1 MIVLT
6 GGAGFIGSNILAGL
20 NATGR
25 DEILVVDDLTDGRK
39 YRNLIGSNYYDYM
52 HYDDFLKQISHNVPF
67 SQSIDVIIHQ
77 GACSVT
83 TEWDGR
89 YMMKNNY
96 SYSKVLLHYCADHSI
111 PFIYASSAAI
121 YGGNKDFQES
131 AQEQEP
137 LNIYGYS
144 KWAFDQYVTR
154 LLPDLKNQVV
164 GLRYFNVYG
173 PGESHK
179 GDMASVAYHLM
190 RQLQSGGSIKLFG
203 AGEGCDAGEHRRDF
217 VYVDDIV
224 KLVLWLLEKD
234 DVRGIFN
241 VGTGVS
247 RSFNELANIL
257 IKNHGSGRT
266 KYIPFPENLMGCY
279 QSFTEADLTLLRE
292 AGYTEGWMSLEEGI
306 KQYLQISA

>member
-121 YGGNKDFQES
+121 YGANKDFQES

-154 LLPDLKNQVV
+154 LLPDLKTKWLACVI
-164 GLRYFNVYG
+164 LM
-173 PGESHK
+173 S
-179 GDMASVAYHLM
+179 MALA
-190 RQLQSGGSIKLFG
+190 
-203 AGEGCDAGEHRRDF
+203 RRAKAKWPRLPTILCSNCSQAA
-217 VYVDDIV
+217 VLNY
-224 KLVLWLLEKD
+224 LVQ
-234 DVRGIFN
+234 VRGVMLVSI
-241 VGTGVS
+241 GV
-247 RSFNELANIL
+247 IL
-257 IKNHGSGRT
+257 
-266 KYIPFPENLMGCY
+266 YM
-279 QSFTEADLTLLRE
+279 
-292 AGYTEGWMSLEEGI
+292 WM
-306 KQYLQISA
+306 IS